1 MYVKL
6 CRKHSHSTF
15 SRVQSIRTRE
25 RHPLPGKKNTQVY
38 IITFKATSL
47 KKKATPYITHIFQ
60 TYVWYL
66 NISTWYPRH
75 LDWKLDGLAKCRLM
89 QKLRSA
95 CEQLLSGLIRLFRN
109 SCVALFFLCDTLP
122 VSLKLFYTF
131 FCIHFSSCRPQFVG
145 KNCRQIYCKSKAS
158 VWVCMRYTYKEESC
172 CLLVKMA
179 LNPWQGLFTE

>member
-1 MYVKL
+1 MTPPP
-6 CRKHSHSTF
+6 RKKKYI
-15 SRVQSIRTRE
+15 SIY
-25 RHPLPGKKNTQVY
+25 HKIWGN
-38 IITFKATSL
+38 IF
-47 KKKATPYITHIFQ
+47 KKKATLYITHIFQ
-60 TYVWYL
+60 TYVSYL

-75 LDWKLDGLAKCRLM
+75 LDWKSDGLAKCRLM

-95 CEQLLSGLIRLFRN
+95 CEQLLSGLIRLLRN

-145 KNCRQIYCKSKAS
+145 KNCRQIHCKSKAS
-158 VWVCMRYTYKEESC
+158 MRVCMRYTYKEESC

-179 LNPWQGLFTE
+179 PKPWQGLFTE